1 MARDGGGVLL
11 TQAIHTLDLFRS
23 LVGVSRVEAAQ
34 VITTAA
40 HSMETEDF
48 TSALLLLGNGVPG
61 TLMATTAA
69 YPGLPERIEV
79 WGSKGSAVLAGGAL
93 RLSWIGGDTEV
104 IEAEGG
110 TGGGANMMDF
120 PHDAHRAVLADFVD
134 AIEAGRDPGVTGE
147 EALASQRLFDEIL
160 AAAHWA
166 EHRTRNGVHVGLRP
180 RLRISAA
187 RLSRPRRHIRRV
199 VRLARNIQ
207 PTQQSALGQLPIIH
221 LRRRRRRL
229 ATARSRGTPDPPA
242 RQRSTS

>member
-79 WGSKGSAVLAGGAL
+79 WGSKGSAVLAGRSG
-93 RLSWIGGDTEV
+93 S
-104 IEAEGG
+104 
-110 TGGGANMMDF
+110 
-120 PHDAHRAVLADFVD
+120 
-134 AIEAGRDPGVTGE
+134 AGSGE
-147 EALASQRLFDEIL
+147 TLK
-160 AAAHWA
+160 
-166 EHRTRNGVHVGLRP
+166 
-180 RLRISAA
+180 
-187 RLSRPRRHIRRV
+187 
-199 VRLARNIQ
+199 
-207 PTQQSALGQLPIIH
+207 
-221 LRRRRRRL
+221 
-229 ATARSRGTPDPPA
+229 
-242 RQRSTS
+242 